1 MRKSTILCDF
11 DLDGAGCCLLTKWVH
26 PNREFQFIGTN
37 EKELMSYLSEA
48 DPKAPVFVYDIAF
61 DQSHI
66 DIADRPNVVFV
77 HHHEPQTNLIAKNC
91 KVICH
96 QETSCVKLLQK
107 LYQPDLSDAQN
118 DLLSFI
124 DDYDCYDLLY
134 KKSLFYNMLFWSYSG
149 NKIEKF
155 VEAFENGDRPFSDL
169 EKNMIKLYASKM
181 LETAKNSDPHIYR
194 AKNFNILFFYADF
207 AINELCAELSKKYD
221 CDAAVA
227 INEKTMHAWIRINR
241 EKQTN
246 FDCGIFSKIYMNG
259 HGFKNFG
266 SGEITDKILELSKSF
281 NKV

>member
-77 HHHEPQTNLIAKNC
+77 HHHEPVGELKSNKC
-91 KVICH
+91 KIICH
-96 QETSCVKLLQK
+96 PETSCVKLLQQVFK
-107 LYQPDLSDAQN
+107 PNLTDQQS

-124 DDYDCYDLLY
+124 DDYDCYDLFY
-134 KKSLFYNMLFWSYSG
+134 KKSLFYNMLFWSYTG

-155 VEAFENGDRPFSDL
+155 VTEFEGGDR
-169 EKNMIKLYASKM
+169 KLS
-181 LETAKNSDPHIYR
+181 
-194 AKNFNILFFYADF
+194 
-207 AINELCAELSKKYD
+207 
-221 CDAAVA
+221 
-227 INEKTMHAWIRINR
+227 
-241 EKQTN
+241 
-246 FDCGIFSKIYMNG
+246 
-259 HGFKNFG
+259 
-266 SGEITDKILELSKSF
+266 
-281 NKV
+281 